1 MMQAA
6 GQNAQLFNMF
16 DWKETY
22 TTGFEMLGF
31 DNPDKFFA
39 DDTPADKF
47 AQEIKQIPPELQGQA
62 VGMLQ
67 QYLEQMTQQYQA
79 QQQQQEM
86 QQQAQNQVQMQMYR
100 DQARQ
105 QAENEMMQEAIN
117 G

>member
-39 DDTPADKF
+39 DETPADQF
-47 AQEIKQIPPELQGQA
+47 AQQLKQIPPELQEQA

-67 QYLEQMTQQYQA
+67 QYLGQMTQQYQ
-79 QQQQQEM
+79 QQQQQQAM

-105 QAENEMMQEAIN
+105 QAENEKVGVIQ
-117 G
+117 